1 MNVKM
6 FEGNNLL
13 HGLLLT
19 TKQKT
24 KRRNAFEKN
33 MSTNIKMPK
42 TQISKMIQ
50 SGFFFRV
57 IIK

>member
-1 MNVKM
+1 M

-33 MSTNIKMPK
+33 MSTNIKLPK